1 MRRPH
6 RRQLLRRLVS
16 PCTRSQ
22 FGRAIIITM
31 LGSATR
37 SVVREAANTSRGT
50 IIDIGS
56 VGVEGAVTPHQ
67 IAAPTE
73 RTGEGTQ

>member
-1 MRRPH
+1 
-6 RRQLLRRLVS
+6 
-16 PCTRSQ
+16 
-22 FGRAIIITM
+22 
-31 LGSATR
+31 
-37 SVVREAANTSRGT
+37 VVREAANTSRGT